1 MCGRMA
7 DKEAAERIKIARR
20 WISLGDSLTIE
31 SAIKHAEEVAE
42 ENREYAEDALDRYNL
57 VPSEITK
64 QEHDRCKQCAAEYS
78 QLAEWLKDYK
88 RLLEREPCED
98 AISRAEAIRIASGYC
113 YYTNIPK
120 ELEKLPAVQ
129 PEPKKGEWI
138 TEDMFDG
145 EVAYRCAV
153 CGELFW
159 IVSGTPEANEYN
171 FCPKCGTMLVEP
183 QESEEN
189 V

>member
-1 MCGRMA
+1 M
-7 DKEAAERIKIARR
+7 
-20 WISLGDSLTIE
+20 GDSLTIE

-57 VPSEITK
+57 VPNEITK

-78 QLAEWLKDYK
+78 QLVEWLKEYK

-129 PEPKKGEWI
+129 PEPKKGKWI
-138 TEDMFDG
+138 FVDKAHEHAHCSECDYGNVDLLDG
-145 EVAYRCAV
+145 RPHNYCPN
-153 CGELFW
+153 CG
-159 IVSGTPEANEYN
+159 
-171 FCPKCGTMLVEP
+171 CCMVEP
-183 QESEEN
+183 QESGDKE
-189 V
+189 